1 MALSRNGKEQGR
13 KRQNLTLFGEWFD
26 TIRAK
31 LGVSMALVAERSG
44 IPESTLSKATRDNRG
59 ISLESV
65 DKLWQALEALAKER
79 DAQETAMSGEY
90 TNTYSRWLSPLKQ
103 VRLYNAAR
111 HATEEQVEL
120 SRIDLRNVQ
129 LEMIMARD
137 KLIDELYAEI
147 DRLRS
152 RP

>member
-1 MALSRNGKEQGR
+1 MATRNGEKQGR

-26 TIRAK
+26 TIRKK
-31 LGVSMALVAERSG
+31 LGVTIAQVAERSG
-44 IPESTLSKATRDNRG
+44 IPESTISKATRDNRG

-65 DKLWQALEALAKER
+65 DSLWRALETLAEER
-79 DAQETAMSGEY
+79 DARESETSGVY
-90 TNTYSRWLSPLKQ
+90 TNTYTKWLSPLKQ

-111 HATEEQVEL
+111 YATEEQYLL
-120 SRIDLRNVQ
+120 SRIDVRNVH
-129 LEMIMARD
+129 LEMITERD

-152 RP
+152 RS